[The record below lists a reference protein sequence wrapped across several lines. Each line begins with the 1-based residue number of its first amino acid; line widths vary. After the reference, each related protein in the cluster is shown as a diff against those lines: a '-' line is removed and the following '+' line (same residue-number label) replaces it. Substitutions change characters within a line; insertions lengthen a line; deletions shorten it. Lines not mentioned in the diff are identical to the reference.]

1 MASSSGFKRTKTT
14 VGLREN
20 KRKEKI
26 YSAIFLTPEHKKHFS
41 NVQSRKLLMER
52 KVTLLPQD
60 VPEFSNEILERQ
72 WSSLCTY
79 PEPANIAVVQE
90 FYANAKSFSPD
101 SEPFWSYVRGQRI
114 SFSADA
120 INEFL
125 NTEWEDDDELCG
137 YAELMATELD
147 HEEIEQTL
155 CIAGGSFQRNRQQQP
170 LHIKRVHLHSLS
182 RLWMPLVH
190 SNISPCT
197 HVSDVTVNRAVILYA
212 ILTGRSVN
220 LGKLIANEIRNC
232 ANSTKAPLGHPS
244 LITHL
249 CKQEGVDITIPP
261 FEHPRRPIDMGY
273 YTQFCLDA
281 DDGVASPLPRSPR
294 RHVRQR
300 PIPRRPPPPPS
311 PPADPSQMPDLSLAL
326 INAKLEAVNRI
337 GQAHAEMMRHV
348 YAASHPGFMT
358 SDQYSAFVAWPGDQ
372 SFPAGGGRPQAGT
385 AAMDEDDDD
394 DEEEDD
400 DDDEV
405 DEDENSD

>member
-14 VGLREN
+14 AGLREN

-120 INEFL
+120 ITEFL

-155 CIAGGSFQRNRQQQP
+155 CIARGSFQRNRQQQP

-197 HVSDVTVNRAVILYA
+197 HVSDVTVNRAVLLYA

-281 DDGVASPLPRSPR
+281 DDGVASPPPRSPR
-294 RHVRQR
+294 RHARQR
-300 PIPRRPPPPPS
+300 PIPRRPQPPPPAPTS
-311 PPADPSQMPDLSLAL
+311 DPYQMMDMRLAL
-326 INAKLEAVNRI
+326 IESKLEAVNRI

-358 SDQYSAFVAWPGDQ
+358 SDQYSTFVAWPGDQ
-372 SFPAGGGRPQAGT
+372 SFPSGGGRPQDGT

-394 DEEEDD
+394 EEEENN
-400 DDDEV
+400 DEV
-405 DEDENSD
+405 DEEDSD

>member
-1 MASSSGFKRTKTT
+1 MASSSGSKRTKTT
-14 VGLREN
+14 AGLREHR
-20 KRKEKI
+20 RKEKI
-26 YSAIFLTPEHKKHFS
+26 YSDIFLTKDHQKHFS
-41 NVQSRKLLMER
+41 NVQNRKLLMER

-72 WSSLCTY
+72 GSSLCTY
-79 PEPANIAVVQE
+79 PEPANIAIVQE

-137 YAELMATELD
+137 YAELMAIEID
-147 HEEIEQTL
+147 YEEIEQAL
-155 CIAGGSFQRNRQQQP
+155 CITGGSFQRNRQQQP

-197 HVSDVTVNRAVILYA
+197 HVSDVTVNRAVLLYA

-232 ANSTKAPLGHPS
+232 ATSTKAPLGYPS

-261 FEHPRRPIDMGY
+261 FEHPRKPIDMGY

-281 DDGVASPLPRSPR
+281 DDGAASPPPRSPR
-294 RHVRQR
+294 RHARQR
-300 PIPRRPPPPPS
+300 PIPRRPQPPPP
-311 PPADPSQMPDLSLAL
+311 PPTSDPYQMMDMRLGL
-326 INAKLEAVNRI
+326 IESKLEAVNRI

-358 SDQYSAFVAWPGDQ
+358 SDQ
-372 SFPAGGGRPQAGT
+372 PQAGT

-405 DEDENSD
+405 DEDEDSD